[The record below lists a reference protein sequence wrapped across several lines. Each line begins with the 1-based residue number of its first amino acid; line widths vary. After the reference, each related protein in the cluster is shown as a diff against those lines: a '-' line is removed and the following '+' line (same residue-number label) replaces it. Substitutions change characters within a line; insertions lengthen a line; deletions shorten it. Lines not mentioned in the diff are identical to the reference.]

1 MLRVELA
8 VLLIPEGV
16 KLEMRLGQWDGSSLG
31 GSTTSM
37 PAIPTQLWLNESQ
50 LGHLRARKPSVS
62 APYARRQHWTCTTA
76 HAQALH
82 LPNYS
87 GLDECNKKDQTLF
100 LDQKKPNSNFY

>member
-37 PAIPTQLWLNESQ
+37 PAIPTQL
-50 LGHLRARKPSVS
+50 
-62 APYARRQHWTCTTA
+62 
-76 HAQALH
+76 
-82 LPNYS
+82 
-87 GLDECNKKDQTLF
+87 
-100 LDQKKPNSNFY
+100 